1 MNSPLILSY
10 NDYSR
15 ANAEKKE
22 KVKYGGSN
30 LKVYIFLADGFEEIE
45 GLTVV
50 DIMRRAK
57 IDVETISITD
67 RNRLTGHTKSLW
79 KRIGC
84 LRRRIF
90 RMGICSYFRAECRER

>member
-57 IDVETISITD
+57 IDVETISITGQKQI
-67 RNRLTGHTKSLW
+67 NGHTKSLW